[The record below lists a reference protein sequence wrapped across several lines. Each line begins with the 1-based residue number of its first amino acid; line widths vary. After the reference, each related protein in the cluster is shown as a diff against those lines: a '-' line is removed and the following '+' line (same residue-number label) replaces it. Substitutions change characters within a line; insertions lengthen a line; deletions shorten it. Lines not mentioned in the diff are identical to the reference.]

1 MPIENKLIENRL
13 RWFKHVHRR
22 PKHARKKERRQMK
35 KKKIENFIR
44 NDMNDLQIC
53 KKKKKLSATYR
64 YVKKEKIALN
74 PTKMARYNVINPNY
88 LA

>member
-1 MPIENKLIENRL
+1 MTYRY
-13 RWFKHVHRR
+13 V
-22 PKHARKKERRQMK
+22 
-35 KKKIENFIR
+35 
-44 NDMNDLQIC
+44 
-53 KKKKKLSATYR
+53 KKKKLSATYR